1 MAHMLLAAHLMPH
14 AGYSI
19 LKPVLRGVGVLA
31 LLFVFLVAIKLL
43 GSSFKLLG
51 KDFVDTL
58 ITANMNPFTGL
69 FVGVLATVLV
79 QSSSVTTSLVVGL
92 VSGGI
97 LSVGN
102 AVPIIMGAN
111 IGTTVT
117 NSLVS
122 FGHVSQREEFR
133 RAFSGATIHDFFNL
147 IAVAIFLPLEL
158 MTGYLEK
165 SASFLSAMFYGLGG
179 LKYKS
184 PIKVV
189 VGHVTKDIKKLV
201 IEGLPFSGTVEGVLL
216 IILSCVLIFLCLF
229 GLVKLLKKIMIGRVV
244 HILDKALSKS
254 AIITML
260 IGILITVSV
269 QSSSIT
275 TSLLVPLLGGG
286 IITLETAFPIT
297 LGANIGTTV
306 TALLAALTGTQAGL
320 TIALVH
326 LLFNISGIIVIYP
339 FKPIR
344 EIPLK
349 MARWMGG
356 CVLEKRRV
364 AVIFVLMVFFIIPFS
379 VMLISK
385 AF

>member
-1 MAHMLLAAHLMPH
+1 MANSKGIAQAALRII
-14 AGYSI
+14 ATI
-19 LKPVLRGVGVLA
+19 AVL
-31 LLFVFLVAIKLL
+31 FCFLIAIKML

-51 KDFVDTL
+51 KDFVHTL
-58 ITANMNPFTGL
+58 ITANMNPFTAL
-69 FVGVLATVLV
+69 FIGVLATVLV
-79 QSSSVTTSLVVGL
+79 QSSSVTTSLIVGL
-92 VSGGI
+92 VSGGV

-102 AVPIIMGAN
+102 AVPIVMGAN

-117 NSLVS
+117 NALVS
-122 FGHVSQREEFR
+122 FGHVSQRDEFK
-133 RAFSGATIHDFFNL
+133 RAFSGSIVHDFFNIL
-147 IAVAIFLPLEL
+147 TVAVLLPLE
-158 MTGYLEK
+158 MATGFLQK
-165 SASFLSAMFYGLGG
+165 SAAYLSNLLYGMGG
-179 LKYKS
+179 VTYKS

-189 VGHVTKDIKKLV
+189 VGDVTKGIQHA
-201 IEGLPFSGTVEGVLL
+201 IEDLLPFSEKGIGIVL
-216 IILSCVLIFLCLF
+216 IALSCILIFLCLF

-244 HILDKALSKS
+244 GVLDKTLAKS
-254 AIITML
+254 VFITMT

-286 IITLETAFPIT
+286 LITLETAFPII
-297 LGANIGTTV
+297 LGANVGTTV

-326 LLFNISGIIVIYP
+326 LLFNISGIVLIYP

-349 MARWMGG
+349 MARWMGER
-356 CVLEKRRV
+356 VQEKRRI
-364 AVIFVLMVFFIIPFS
+364 AVIFVVMVFFIIPFG

-385 AF
+385 AI